1 MIRRAIADQAMARF
15 DFGRSPATLR
25 VWNGAGAFTLSA
37 FNDDIVVNESL
48 TKKEE
53 L

>member
-1 MIRRAIADQAMARF
+1 MARF
-15 DFGRSPATLR
+15 DFGRSPAAFR
-25 VWNGAGAFTLSA
+25 AWNGSGAVTIPA

-48 TKKEE
+48 IEKEE